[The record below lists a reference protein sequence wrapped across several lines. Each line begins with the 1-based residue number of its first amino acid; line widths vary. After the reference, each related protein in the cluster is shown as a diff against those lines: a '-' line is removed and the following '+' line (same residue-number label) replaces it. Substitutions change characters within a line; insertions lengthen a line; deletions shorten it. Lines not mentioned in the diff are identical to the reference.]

1 MSQRQ
6 GDALSGLYKRF
17 QFAPVFALPAR
28 SQYFSDRGGLF
39 SRALKE
45 PTLAAGFK
53 LAEGFL
59 TRLEWRRDFSNRP
72 FFLTDQLGQFKKEQ
86 NTATGGLLR
95 GFGGKQ
101 GAW

>member
-1 MSQRQ
+1 M
-6 GDALSGLYKRF
+6 SGLYKRY
-17 QFAPVFALPAR
+17 QFAPVFALAAR

-45 PTLAAGFK
+45 QTLVAGFK

-59 TRLEWRRDFSNRP
+59 TRLEWRRDFSSRP
-72 FFLTDQLGQFKKEQ
+72 FFLTGQLGRLKKEL
-86 NTATGGLLR
+86 NTATVGLLWW
-95 GFGGKQ
+95 FDGKQ